1 MKPIAVLL
9 GLMLW
14 GLSLAQNLEA
24 TFVGK
29 LEGSK
34 ALIAIVVSG
43 GKSLVYVCDSE
54 KMAQWFRG
62 PVIDGAVEVKTANGE
77 QLSIRLSPEGA
88 MGSLVWG
95 GQLYGFSAAPAEGM
109 AGLYRTEA
117 SINQTAYIGG
127 WIIDQQGQQRGAI
140 IGGGSLRAAALVLD
154 DCNSQVEG
162 MGAFKPW
169 LVVQAGRRSEKCEVR
184 QL

>member
-77 QLSIRLSPEGA
+77 QLSIRLSPQGA
-88 MGSLVWG
+88 IGSLVWG
-95 GQLYGFSAAPAEGM
+95 GQLYAFSAAPAEGT
-109 AGLYRTEA
+109 AGLYRVEA
-117 SINQTAYIGG
+117 SANQTAYIGG
-127 WIIDQQGQQRGAI
+127 WIVNQQGEQRGAI
-140 IGGGSLRAAALVLD
+140 IGGGSLTAAMMIVDACDSLVPAVGAL
-154 DCNSQVEG
+154 
-162 MGAFKPW
+162 KPW
-169 LVVQAGRRSEKCEVR
+169 LVAHTGRRSEKCEVK